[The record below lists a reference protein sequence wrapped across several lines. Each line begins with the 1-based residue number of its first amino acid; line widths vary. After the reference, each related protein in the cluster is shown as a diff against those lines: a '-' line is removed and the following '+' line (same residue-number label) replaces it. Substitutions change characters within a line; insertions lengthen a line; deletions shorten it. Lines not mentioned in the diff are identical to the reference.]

1 MDPVTEGGFQVSRKG
16 SKGEQKEYAMYIA
29 HVLLYTRGMPGV
41 IERYQLYIC
50 ITIIIG
56 MNVVDNLNSV

>member
-1 MDPVTEGGFQVSRKG
+1 MGEKENRRKQKARGKKCRVHTICVRIHKLMPV
-16 SKGEQKEYAMYIA
+16 
-29 HVLLYTRGMPGV
+29 V

-50 ITIIIG
+50 IIIIIG

>member
-1 MDPVTEGGFQVSRKG
+1 MLR
-16 SKGEQKEYAMYIA
+16 
-29 HVLLYTRGMPGV
+29 V

>member
-1 MDPVTEGGFQVSRKG
+1 MFITYVCRV
-16 SKGEQKEYAMYIA
+16 
-29 HVLLYTRGMPGV
+29 HNGM
-41 IERYQLYIC
+41 IELTERYQLYIC

>member
-1 MDPVTEGGFQVSRKG
+1 MPEMS
-16 SKGEQKEYAMYIA
+16 
-29 HVLLYTRGMPGV
+29 GM

>member
-1 MDPVTEGGFQVSRKG
+1 
-16 SKGEQKEYAMYIA
+16 
-29 HVLLYTRGMPGV
+29 V

>member
-1 MDPVTEGGFQVSRKG
+1 M
-16 SKGEQKEYAMYIA
+16 
-29 HVLLYTRGMPGV
+29 LGV

>member
-1 MDPVTEGGFQVSRKG
+1 M
-16 SKGEQKEYAMYIA
+16 
-29 HVLLYTRGMPGV
+29 HVYSPCLDVYVHNEMLGV
-41 IERYQLYIC
+41 IERHQLYIC

>member
-1 MDPVTEGGFQVSRKG
+1 MPCIKPMSRRV
-16 SKGEQKEYAMYIA
+16 
-29 HVLLYTRGMPGV
+29 HNGMLGV

-56 MNVVDNLNSV
+56 RNVVNNLNSV